1 MTQRILVTGGAGYI
15 GSHTTLALLQ
25 AGFEVVVLDNLCNSS
40 AKSLERVAEIAG
52 RAPTF
57 ICGDVRDRAQLDRLF
72 AEHPIS
78 AVLHFAG
85 LKAVGES
92 VEKPLEYYRNNLD
105 STLTLC
111 EAMRKHG
118 VKIELWDN
126 LKGMFGKKPAAA
138 NGAVTPPKPANSN
151 KK

>member
-72 AEHPIS
+72 AEHAID

-92 VEKPLEYYRNNLD
+92 VAKPIEYYDNNLY
-105 STLTLC
+105 STLVLLKV
-111 EAMRKHG
+111 MKKHN
-118 VKIELWDN
+118 VKKIIFSSSATVYGTPKEL
-126 LKGMFGKKPAAA
+126 PI
-138 NGAVTPPKPANSN
+138 TE
-151 KK
+151 